1 MCPPTVMLG
10 CIYEGGT
17 PGSTVSIW
25 GDKFAGKV
33 KRDWMLD
40 HTKIKW
46 FRHSVCACLETRRTA
61 ELFTFVGFRI
71 VGWEINLRIPLAIPT
86 EAKDKLAEKDKQ
98 EILSL
103 FVLSPVVVVSFLL
116 RQRVVVQQ
124 AVGSC
129 LACVR
134 VEAFGSFLLL
144 QRSCSAELRV
154 LLGSVG
160 FLESCFV
167 LEES

>member
-1 MCPPTVMLG
+1 MG
-10 CIYEGGT
+10 EG
-17 PGSTVSIW
+17 
-25 GDKFAGKV
+25 
-33 KRDWMLD
+33 
-40 HTKIKW
+40 
-46 FRHSVCACLETRRTA
+46 
-61 ELFTFVGFRI
+61 
-71 VGWEINLRIPLAIPT
+71 
-86 EAKDKLAEKDKQ
+86 AEKDKQ

-103 FVLSPVVVVSFLL
+103 FVLSPVGVVSFLL
-116 RQRVVVQQ
+116 RQRVVAQQ

-129 LACVR
+129 LAWVR

-154 LLGSVG
+154 LLGSAG